1 MPNNENSIKYRKD
14 IDMELLKLGAITK
27 KIIWG
32 GERLAREYGKG
43 TPGEKIAESW
53 ELTSRADG
61 VNTVVG
67 GKYDGMLLC
76 DVLNANKNAVCKDWD
91 GERFPL
97 LIKLIDAEADLS
109 IQVHPDDE
117 YAALHTTDLGK
128 TEMWYIVDAAPDAM
142 IIYGLRKKYSS
153 DEVKAA
159 IASGTLEELMNYVPV
174 KKGETYFI
182 PSGMVHAICKGILI
196 AEIQQNSNITYRVY
210 DYNRVGA
217 DGKLRELHVD
227 DALAVIGKIE
237 DPAAVRAETDTEKG
251 IICQCGYFTVYHFEN
266 KAFSM
271 TATEDSFVHLLCLGG
286 EAEISYNGGSMSVA
300 KGESVFVPAGFGDF
314 SVTAG
319 ADIVVSTL

>member
-1 MPNNENSIKYRKD
+1 
-14 IDMELLKLGAITK
+14 MEPLKLGMITK

-53 ELTSRADG
+53 ELTDRADG
-61 VNTVVG
+61 VNTIVG
-67 GKYDGMLLC
+67 GTFDGMLLS
-76 DVLNANKNAVCKDWD
+76 DYLNAHKDEVKKGWD

-117 YAALHTTDLGK
+117 YAAAHTTDLGK
-128 TEMWYIVDAAPDAM
+128 TEMWYIVDAAPDAR
-142 IIYGLRKKYSS
+142 IIYGLKKKYSAA
-153 DEVKAA
+153 EVRAA
-159 IASGTLEELMNYVPV
+159 IENGTLEELMNYVPV

-182 PSGMVHAICKGILI
+182 PSGMVHAICRGILI

-210 DYNRVGA
+210 DYNRRGA

-227 DALAVIGKIE
+227 DALAVIDKIE
-237 DPAAVRAETDTEKG
+237 DPSAVRADANEELG
-251 IICQCGYFTVYHFEN
+251 IIAKCGYFTVYHFE
-266 KAFSM
+266 KAFTM
-271 TATEDSFVHLLCLGG
+271 TATEESFVHLLCLGG
-286 EAEISYNGGSMSVA
+286 EAVITWNGGEMNIK
-300 KGESVFVPAGFGDF
+300 KGESVYIPAGFGEF
-314 SVTAG
+314 AVSEG

>member
-1 MPNNENSIKYRKD
+1 
-14 IDMELLKLGAITK
+14 MEPLKLGMITK

-53 ELTSRADG
+53 ELTDRADG
-61 VNTVVG
+61 VNTIVG
-67 GKYDGMLLC
+67 GTFDGMLLS
-76 DVLNANKNAVCKDWD
+76 DYLNAHKDEVKKGWD

-117 YAALHTTDLGK
+117 YAAEHTTDLGK
-128 TEMWYIVDAAPDAM
+128 TEMWYIVDAAPDAR
-142 IIYGLRKKYSS
+142 IIYGLKKKYSAA
-153 DEVKAA
+153 EVRSA
-159 IASGTLEELMNYVPV
+159 IENGTLEELMNYVPV

-182 PSGMVHAICKGILI
+182 PSGMVHAICRGILI

-210 DYNRVGA
+210 DYNRRGA

-227 DALAVIGKIE
+227 DALAVIDKIE
-237 DPAAVRAETDTEKG
+237 DPSAVRADANDELG
-251 IICQCGYFTVYHFEN
+251 IIAKCGYFTVYHFE
-266 KAFSM
+266 KAFAT
-271 TATEDSFVHLLCLGG
+271 TATEESFVHLLCLGG
-286 EAEISYNGGSMSVA
+286 EAVITWNGGKMNIK
-300 KGESVFVPAGFGDF
+300 KGESVYIPAGFGEF
-314 SVTAG
+314 AVSEG

>member
-1 MPNNENSIKYRKD
+1 
-14 IDMELLKLGAITK
+14 MELLKLSPITK
-27 KIIWG
+27 QIIWG

-53 ELTSRADG
+53 ELTSRKDG
-61 VNTVVG
+61 VNTIVG
-67 GKYDGMLLC
+67 GSCDGMLLS
-76 DVLNANKNAVCKDWD
+76 DWLEANKDAVCKGWD

-128 TEMWYIVDAAPDAM
+128 TEMWYIVDAAPEAK
-142 IIYGLRKKYSS
+142 IIYGLKKKYSA
-153 DEVKAA
+153 DEVRTA
-159 IASGTLEELMNYVPV
+159 IANGTLEELMNYVPV

-217 DGKLRELHVD
+217 DGKLRELHVE

-237 DPAAVRAETDTEKG
+237 DPSAVCAQTDSEKG
-251 IICQCGYFTVYHFEN
+251 IIAKCGYFTVYHFED

-271 TATEDSFVHLLCLGG
+271 TAGEDSFVHLLCLGG
-286 EAEISYNGGSMSVA
+286 KAVITHKDGTMSIS
-300 KGESVFVPAGFGDF
+300 KGESVFVPAGFGNF
-314 SVTAG
+314 AVSEG

>member
-1 MPNNENSIKYRKD
+1 
-14 IDMELLKLGAITK
+14 MELLKLGAITK

-43 TPGEKIAESW
+43 EAGEKIAESW
-53 ELTSRADG
+53 ELTSRTDG
-61 VNTVVG
+61 VNTIVG
-67 GKYDGMLLC
+67 GSFDGTLLS
-76 DVLNANKNAVCKDWD
+76 DYLATHKDAVCKGWD

-128 TEMWYIVDAAPDAM
+128 TEMWYIVDATPDAR
-142 IIYGLRKKYSS
+142 IIYGLKKKYSA
-153 DEVKAA
+153 DEVRAA
-159 IASGTLEELMNYVPV
+159 IANGTLEELMNYVPV

-210 DYNRVGA
+210 DYNRRGA

-227 DALAVIGKIE
+227 DALAVIDKIE
-237 DPAAVRAETDTEKG
+237 DPAAVRAESDDTKN
-251 IICQCGYFTVYHFEN
+251 IIAKCGYFTVYHFEN
-266 KAFSM
+266 KAFTM
-271 TATEDSFVHLLCLGG
+271 EATEDSFVHLLCLGG
-286 EAEISYNGGSMSVA
+286 NAEIAYGDTTIAIA
-300 KGESVFVPAGFGDF
+300 KGESVFVPAGAGAF
-314 SVTAG
+314 SVSAG

>member
-1 MPNNENSIKYRKD
+1 
-14 IDMELLKLGAITK
+14 MEPLKLGMITK

-43 TPGEKIAESW
+43 EAGEKIAESW

-61 VNTVVG
+61 VNTIVG
-67 GKYDGMLLC
+67 GTFDGMLLS
-76 DVLNANKNAVCKDWD
+76 DYLAANKDAVCAGWD
-91 GERFPL
+91 GDRFPL

-128 TEMWYIVDAAPDAM
+128 TEMWYIVDAAPDAR
-142 IIYGLRKKYSS
+142 IIYGLKKKYSA
-153 DEVKAA
+153 DEVRAA
-159 IASGTLEELMNYVPV
+159 IENGTLEELMNYVPV

-182 PSGMVHAICKGILI
+182 PSGMVHAICRGILI

-210 DYNRVGA
+210 DYNRRGV

-227 DALAVIGKIE
+227 DALAVIDKIE
-237 DPAAVRAETDTEKG
+237 DPSAVRADADDALG
-251 IICQCGYFTVYHFEN
+251 IIAKCGYFTVYHFE

-271 TATEDSFVHLLCLGG
+271 TADAESFVHLLCLGG
-286 EAEISYNGGSMSVA
+286 ETELTWDGGTMKLS
-300 KGESVFVPAGFGDF
+300 KGESVFIPAGFGAF
-314 SVTAG
+314 SVADG
-319 ADIVVSTL
+319 ADVVASTL

>member
-1 MPNNENSIKYRKD
+1 
-14 IDMELLKLGAITK
+14 MEILKLGAITK

-43 TPGEKIAESW
+43 VSGEKIAESW

-61 VNTVVG
+61 VNTIVEG
-67 GKYDGMLLC
+67 RYEGMTLSDYL
-76 DVLNANKNAVCKDWD
+76 AQNKDAVCKNWD
-91 GERFPL
+91 GDRFPL

-128 TEMWYIVDAAPDAM
+128 TEMWYIVDAAPDAK
-142 IIYGLRKKYSS
+142 IIYGLKKKYKAE
-153 DEVKAA
+153 EVRAA
-159 IASGTLEELMNYVPV
+159 IANGTLEELMNYVPV

-217 DGKLRELHVD
+217 DGKLRELHVE

-237 DPAAVRAETDTEKG
+237 DPSAVCAQTDDEKG
-251 IICQCGYFTVYHFEN
+251 IIAKCGYFTVYHFEN

-271 TATEDSFVHLLCLGG
+271 TADENSFVHLLCLGG
-286 EAEISYNGGSMSVA
+286 NAEVSYAGGTMSIA
-300 KGESVFVPAGFGDF
+300 KGESIFVPAGFGAF
-314 SVTAG
+314 SVSEG

>member
-1 MPNNENSIKYRKD
+1 
-14 IDMELLKLGAITK
+14 MEPLKLGMITK

-53 ELTSRADG
+53 ELTDRADG
-61 VNTVVG
+61 VNAIVG
-67 GKYDGMLLC
+67 GSFDGMLLS
-76 DVLNANKNAVCKDWD
+76 DYLNAHKDEVQKGWD

-117 YAALHTTDLGK
+117 YAAEHTTDLGK
-128 TEMWYIVDAAPDAM
+128 TEMWYIVDAAPDAK
-142 IIYGLRKKYSS
+142 IIYGLKKKYSAA
-153 DEVKAA
+153 EVRAA
-159 IASGTLEELMNYVPV
+159 IENGTLEELMNYVPV

-182 PSGMVHAICKGILI
+182 PSGMVHAICRGILI

-210 DYNRVGA
+210 DYNRRGA
-217 DGKLRELHVD
+217 DGKLRKLHVD
-227 DALAVIGKIE
+227 DALAVIDKIE
-237 DPAAVRAETDTEKG
+237 DPSAVRADANEDLG
-251 IICQCGYFTVYHFEN
+251 IIAKCGYFTVYHFE

-271 TATEDSFVHLLCLGG
+271 NATEESFVHLLCLGG
-286 EAEISYNGGSMSVA
+286 EASVTWNGGVMKID
-300 KGESVFVPAGFGDF
+300 KGESVYIPAGMGEF
-314 SVTAG
+314 SVSEG

>member
-1 MPNNENSIKYRKD
+1 
-14 IDMELLKLGAITK
+14 MEPLKLGMITK

-53 ELTSRADG
+53 ELTDRADG
-61 VNTVVG
+61 VNTIVG
-67 GKYDGMLLC
+67 GTFDGMLLS
-76 DVLNANKNAVCKDWD
+76 DYLNAHKDEVKKGWD

-117 YAALHTTDLGK
+117 YAAAHTTDLGK
-128 TEMWYIVDAAPDAM
+128 TEMWYIVDAAPDAR
-142 IIYGLRKKYSS
+142 IIYGLKKKYSAA
-153 DEVKAA
+153 EVRAA
-159 IASGTLEELMNYVPV
+159 IENGTLEELMNYVPV

-182 PSGMVHAICKGILI
+182 PSGMVHAICRGILI

-210 DYNRVGA
+210 DYNRRGA

-227 DALAVIGKIE
+227 DALAVIDKIE
-237 DPAAVRAETDTEKG
+237 DPSAVRAEANEELG
-251 IICQCGYFTVYHFEN
+251 IIAKCGYFTVYHFE
-266 KAFSM
+266 KAFTM
-271 TATEDSFVHLLCLGG
+271 TATEESFVHLLCLGG
-286 EAEISYNGGSMSVA
+286 ESVITWNGGEMNIK
-300 KGESVFVPAGFGDF
+300 KGESVYIPAGFGEF
-314 SVTAG
+314 AVSEG

>member
-1 MPNNENSIKYRKD
+1 
-14 IDMELLKLGAITK
+14 MELLKLGAITK

-43 TPGEKIAESW
+43 KSGEKIAESW
-53 ELTSRADG
+53 ELTSRTDG
-61 VNTVVG
+61 VNTIVG
-67 GKYDGMLLC
+67 GSFDGTLLS
-76 DVLNANKNAVCKDWD
+76 DYLATHKDAVCKGWD

-128 TEMWYIVDAAPDAM
+128 TEMWYIVDATPDAR
-142 IIYGLRKKYSS
+142 IIYGLKKKYSA
-153 DEVKAA
+153 DEVRAA
-159 IASGTLEELMNYVPV
+159 IANGTLEELMNYVPV

-210 DYNRVGA
+210 DYNRRGA

-227 DALAVIGKIE
+227 DALAVIDKIE
-237 DPAAVRAETDTEKG
+237 DPAAVRAESDDTKN
-251 IICQCGYFTVYHFEN
+251 IIAKCGYFTVYHFEN
-266 KAFSM
+266 KAFAM
-271 TATEDSFVHLLCLGG
+271 EATEDSFVHLLCLGG
-286 EAEISYNGGSMSVA
+286 NAEIAYGDTTIAIA
-300 KGESVFVPAGFGDF
+300 KGESVFVPAGAGAF
-314 SVTAG
+314 SVSAG

>member
-1 MPNNENSIKYRKD
+1 
-14 IDMELLKLGAITK
+14 MEPLKLGMITK

-43 TPGEKIAESW
+43 EPGEKIAESW
-53 ELTSRADG
+53 ELTDRADG
-61 VNTVVG
+61 VNTIVG
-67 GKYDGMLLC
+67 GTFDGMLLS
-76 DVLNANKNAVCKDWD
+76 DYLNAHKDEVQKGWD

-117 YAALHTTDLGK
+117 YAAEHTTDLGK
-128 TEMWYIVDAAPDAM
+128 TEMWYIVDAAPDAR
-142 IIYGLRKKYSS
+142 IIYGLKKKYSAA
-153 DEVKAA
+153 EVRAA
-159 IASGTLEELMNYVPV
+159 IENGTLEELMNYVPV

-182 PSGMVHAICKGILI
+182 PSGMVHAICRGILI

-210 DYNRVGA
+210 DYNRRGA

-227 DALAVIGKIE
+227 DALAVIDKIE
-237 DPAAVRAETDTEKG
+237 DPSAVRADANEALG
-251 IICQCGYFTVYHFEN
+251 IIAKCGYFTVYHFEN
-266 KAFSM
+266 KAFNM

-286 EAEISYNGGSMSVA
+286 EASITWNEGVMNIA
-300 KGESVFVPAGFGDF
+300 KGESVYIPAGLGEF
-314 SVTAG
+314 SVSVG

>member
-1 MPNNENSIKYRKD
+1 
-14 IDMELLKLGAITK
+14 MELLKLSPITK

-43 TPGEKIAESW
+43 VCGEKIAESW

-61 VNTVVG
+61 VNTIVG
-67 GKYDGMLLC
+67 GSCDGMLFSDWL
-76 DVLNANKNAVCKDWD
+76 DANKDAVCKGWD

-128 TEMWYIVDAAPDAM
+128 TEMWYIVDAAPDAR
-142 IIYGLRKKYSS
+142 IIYGLKKKYSAE
-153 DEVKAA
+153 EVKAA
-159 IASGTLEELMNYVPV
+159 IANGTLEELMNYVPV

-217 DGKLRELHVD
+217 DGKLRELHVE

-237 DPAAVRAETDTEKG
+237 DPSAVCAQTDEEKH
-251 IICQCGYFTVYHFEN
+251 IIAKCDYFTVYHHAYQ
-266 KAFSM
+266 AFAMNAS
-271 TATEDSFVHLLCLGG
+271 ADSFIHLLCLDGKAVIAHKDG
-286 EAEISYNGGSMSVA
+286 TMTIA
-300 KGESVFVPAGFGDF
+300 KGESVFVPAGFGGIAV
-314 SVTAG
+314 SGG
-319 ADIVVSTL
+319 ADIVASTL

>member
-1 MPNNENSIKYRKD
+1 
-14 IDMELLKLGAITK
+14 MEPLKLGMITK

-53 ELTSRADG
+53 ELTDRADG
-61 VNTVVG
+61 VNTIVG
-67 GKYDGMLLC
+67 GTFDGMLLS
-76 DVLNANKNAVCKDWD
+76 DYLNAHKDEVKKGWD

-117 YAALHTTDLGK
+117 YAAAHTTDLGK
-128 TEMWYIVDAAPDAM
+128 TEMWYIVDAAPDAR
-142 IIYGLRKKYSS
+142 IIYGLKKKYSAA
-153 DEVKAA
+153 EVRAA
-159 IASGTLEELMNYVPV
+159 IVNGTLEELMNYVPV

-182 PSGMVHAICKGILI
+182 PSGMVHAICRGILI

-210 DYNRVGA
+210 DYNRRGA

-227 DALAVIGKIE
+227 DALAVIDKIE
-237 DPAAVRAETDTEKG
+237 DPSAVRADANEELG
-251 IICQCGYFTVYHFEN
+251 IIAKCGYFTVYHFE
-266 KAFSM
+266 KAFTM
-271 TATEDSFVHLLCLGG
+271 TATEESFVHLLCLGG
-286 EAEISYNGGSMSVA
+286 EAVITWNGGEMNIK
-300 KGESVFVPAGFGDF
+300 KGESVYIPAGFGEF
-314 SVTAG
+314 AVSEG

>member
-1 MPNNENSIKYRKD
+1 
-14 IDMELLKLGAITK
+14 MELLKLGAITK

-43 TPGEKIAESW
+43 ESGEKIAESW
-53 ELTSRADG
+53 ELTSRTDG
-61 VNTVVG
+61 VNTIVG
-67 GKYDGMLLC
+67 GSFDGTLLS
-76 DVLNANKNAVCKDWD
+76 DYLATHKDAVCKGWD

-128 TEMWYIVDAAPDAM
+128 TEMWYIVDATPDAR
-142 IIYGLRKKYSS
+142 IIYGLKKKYSA
-153 DEVKAA
+153 DEVRAA
-159 IASGTLEELMNYVPV
+159 IANGTLEELMNYVPV

-210 DYNRVGA
+210 DYNRRGA

-227 DALAVIGKIE
+227 DALAVIDKIE
-237 DPAAVRAETDTEKG
+237 DPAAVRAESDDTKN
-251 IICQCGYFTVYHFEN
+251 IIAKCGYFTVYHFEN
-266 KAFSM
+266 KAFAM
-271 TATEDSFVHLLCLGG
+271 EATEDSFVHLLCLGG
-286 EAEISYNGGSMSVA
+286 NAEIAYGDTTIAIA
-300 KGESVFVPAGFGDF
+300 KGESVFVPAGAGAF
-314 SVTAG
+314 SVSAG

>member
-1 MPNNENSIKYRKD
+1 
-14 IDMELLKLGAITK
+14 MEPLKLGMITK

-53 ELTSRADG
+53 ELTDRADG
-61 VNTVVG
+61 VNTIVG
-67 GKYDGMLLC
+67 GTFDGMLLS
-76 DVLNANKNAVCKDWD
+76 DYLNAHKDEVKKGWD

-117 YAALHTTDLGK
+117 YAAAHTTALGK
-128 TEMWYIVDAAPDAM
+128 TEMWYIVDAAPDAR
-142 IIYGLRKKYSS
+142 IIYGLKKKYSAA
-153 DEVKAA
+153 EVRAA
-159 IASGTLEELMNYVPV
+159 IENGTLEELMNYVPV

-182 PSGMVHAICKGILI
+182 PSGMVHAICRGILI

-210 DYNRVGA
+210 DYNRRGA

-227 DALAVIGKIE
+227 DALAVIDKIE
-237 DPAAVRAETDTEKG
+237 DPSAVRADANDELG
-251 IICQCGYFTVYHFEN
+251 IIAKCGYFTVYHFE
-266 KAFSM
+266 KAFAM
-271 TATEDSFVHLLCLGG
+271 TATEESFVHLLCLGG
-286 EAEISYNGGSMSVA
+286 EAVITWNGGKMNIK
-300 KGESVFVPAGFGDF
+300 KGESVYIPAGFGEF
-314 SVTAG
+314 AVSEG

>member
-1 MPNNENSIKYRKD
+1 
-14 IDMELLKLGAITK
+14 MEILKLGAITK

-43 TPGEKIAESW
+43 ENGEKIAESW

-61 VNTVVG
+61 VNTIIG
-67 GKYDGMLLC
+67 GEFDGVLLS
-76 DVLNANKNAVCKDWD
+76 DYLAAHKDAVCENWD

-117 YAALHTTDLGK
+117 YAAVHTTDLGK
-128 TEMWYIVDAAPDAM
+128 TEMWYIVDAAPDAR
-142 IIYGLRKKYSS
+142 IIYGLKKKYSA
-153 DEVKAA
+153 DEVRAA
-159 IASGTLEELMNYVPV
+159 IADGTLENLMNYVPV

-210 DYNRVGA
+210 DYNRRGA

-227 DALAVIGKIE
+227 DALAVIDKIE
-237 DPAAVRAETDTEKG
+237 DPSAVCATTDEAKRM
-251 IICQCGYFTVYHFEN
+251 IAKCGYFTVYHFDKE
-266 KAFSM
+266 AFTM
-271 TATEDSFVHLLCLGG
+271 NATKDSFVHLLCLDGQTDVSYDGG
-286 EAEISYNGGSMSVA
+286 AISIK
-300 KGESVFVPAGFGDF
+300 KGESAFVPAGFGAF
-314 SVTAG
+314 SVADG

>member
-1 MPNNENSIKYRKD
+1 
-14 IDMELLKLGAITK
+14 MELLKLSPITK
-27 KIIWG
+27 QIIWG

-53 ELTSRADG
+53 ELTSRKDG
-61 VNTVVG
+61 VNTIVG
-67 GKYDGMLLC
+67 GSCDGMLLS
-76 DVLNANKNAVCKDWD
+76 DWLEANKDAVCKGWD

-128 TEMWYIVDAAPDAM
+128 TEMWYIVDAAPEAK
-142 IIYGLRKKYSS
+142 IIYGLKKKYSA
-153 DEVKAA
+153 DEVRTA
-159 IASGTLEELMNYVPV
+159 IANGTLEELMNYVPV

-217 DGKLRELHVD
+217 DGKLRELHVE

-237 DPAAVRAETDTEKG
+237 DPSAVCAQTDSEKG
-251 IICQCGYFTVYHFEN
+251 IIAKCGYFTVYHFED

-271 TATEDSFVHLLCLGG
+271 TAGEDSFVHLLCLGG
-286 EAEISYNGGSMSVA
+286 KAVITHKDGTMSISQ
-300 KGESVFVPAGFGDF
+300 GESVFVPAGFGNF
-314 SVTAG
+314 AVSEG

>member
-1 MPNNENSIKYRKD
+1 
-14 IDMELLKLGAITK
+14 MEPLKLGMITK

-53 ELTSRADG
+53 ELTDRADG
-61 VNTVVG
+61 VNTIVG
-67 GKYDGMLLC
+67 GTFDGMLLS
-76 DVLNANKNAVCKDWD
+76 DYLNAHKDGVKKGWD

-117 YAALHTTDLGK
+117 YAAAHTTDLGK
-128 TEMWYIVDAAPDAM
+128 TEMWYIVDAAPDAR
-142 IIYGLRKKYSS
+142 IIYGLKKKYSAA
-153 DEVKAA
+153 EVRAA
-159 IASGTLEELMNYVPV
+159 IENGTLEELMNYVPV

-182 PSGMVHAICKGILI
+182 PSGMVHAICRGILI

-210 DYNRVGA
+210 DYNRRGA

-227 DALAVIGKIE
+227 DALAVIDKIE
-237 DPAAVRAETDTEKG
+237 DPSAVRADANDELG
-251 IICQCGYFTVYHFEN
+251 IIAKCGYFTVYHFE
-266 KAFSM
+266 KAFTM
-271 TATEDSFVHLLCLGG
+271 TATEESFVHLLCLGG
-286 EAEISYNGGSMSVA
+286 EAVITWNGGEMNIK
-300 KGESVFVPAGFGDF
+300 KGESVYIPAGFGEF
-314 SVTAG
+314 AVSEG

>member
-1 MPNNENSIKYRKD
+1 
-14 IDMELLKLGAITK
+14 MELLKLSPITK
-27 KIIWG
+27 QIIWG

-43 TPGEKIAESW
+43 VPGEKIAESW
-53 ELTSRADG
+53 ELTSRKDG

-67 GKYDGMLLC
+67 GAFDGMLLS
-76 DVLNANKNAVCKDWD
+76 DWLDANKDAVCKGWD

-128 TEMWYIVDAAPDAM
+128 TEMWYIVDAAPDAK
-142 IIYGLRKKYSS
+142 IIYGLKKKYSA
-153 DEVKAA
+153 DEVRTA
-159 IASGTLEELMNYVPV
+159 IANGTLEELMNYVPV

-217 DGKLRELHVD
+217 DGKLRELHVE

-237 DPAAVRAETDTEKG
+237 DPSAVCAQTDSEKG
-251 IICQCGYFTVYHFEN
+251 IIAKCGYFTVYHFDN
-266 KAFSM
+266 KTFSM
-271 TATEDSFVHLLCLGG
+271 TAGADSFVHLLCLGG
-286 EAEISYNGGSMSVA
+286 EAIITHKGGAMTIA
-300 KGESVFVPAGFGDF
+300 KGESVFVPAGFGAFD
-314 SVTAG
+314 VTDG